1 MLRFKSSLLIAA
13 ALWAGSA
20 IADQPPIRI
29 GVIGPFA
36 SKSSG
41 DMGQS
46 IRGGARIF
54 EEEVNAAGGL
64 LGRKIELVFKDDEAK
79 PEQGVNV
86 AKELIE
92 KDKVVAAVGY
102 ANTGVAIPSAKLFQ
116 EARVPLIVSTATG
129 AEVMRQFSPPQVPT
143 SYVFRIAGHDQ
154 LQPVVM
160 LNDLVDRRKIRD
172 IAILH
177 DETPYGQLGRDR
189 VIAEMQKRGIKP
201 AVVSSFKV
209 GDTDMSEHVGKA
221 QAAGAKAVLLYALP
235 AESANVAKTLVR
247 MKYNVPLV
255 GSWTLSHKSFIDQA
269 GPAAEGARMPVTY
282 VEYDLSLRSKAFS
295 DAYRR
300 INKTDRIPAPV
311 SAAQTYDA
319 LRLLFIA
326 MFQAGSAEP
335 AAIHKALEDI
345 KFPTDSTMVS
355 RYNHPFSASDHEAVT
370 INMVVMGEVRTGH
383 VVYAYEEDAKSAL
396 ITRLKK

>member
-1 MLRFKSSLLIAA
+1 MRCLKSSLVLVA
-13 ALWAGSA
+13 ALLAGSA
-20 IADQPPIRI
+20 VADQPPIRI
-29 GVIGPFA
+29 GVVGPFS

-54 EEEVNAAGGL
+54 EEEVNASGGL
-64 LGRKIELVFKDDEAK
+64 LGRKIELVFKDDEAN
-79 PEQGVNV
+79 PEQGVKV

-92 KDKVVAAVGY
+92 QSKVVATVGY
-102 ANTGVAIPSAKLFQ
+102 ANTGVAIPSAKVFQ
-116 EARVPLIVSTATG
+116 DAKIPLIVSTATG
-129 AEVMRQFSPPQVPT
+129 AEVMRQFSPPQVQT

-160 LNDLVDRRKIRD
+160 LNDLVERRKIRD

-177 DETPYGQLGRDR
+177 DESPYGQLGRDR
-189 VIAEMQKRGIKP
+189 VVAEMQKRGIKP
-201 AVVSSFKV
+201 ALVASFKV
-209 GDTDMSEHVGKA
+209 GDTDLSDQVSKA
-221 QAAGAKAVLLYALP
+221 QGASAKAVLLYALP
-235 AESANVAKTLVR
+235 AESALVAKAMARQKFT
-247 MKYNVPLV
+247 VPLV
-255 GSWTLSHKSFIDQA
+255 GSWTLSHKSFIDLA

-282 VEYDLSLRSKAFS
+282 VEYDLSLRSKTFS
-295 DAYRR
+295 EAYRR
-300 INKTDRIPAPV
+300 INKTERIPAPV

-355 RYNHPFSASDHEAVT
+355 RYNHPFSAKDHEAVT
-370 INMVVMGEVRTGH
+370 VNMVVMGEVRTGH
-383 VVYAYEEDAKSAL
+383 VVYAYDEDAKSAL
-396 ITRLKK
+396 ITRVKK